1 MNTSGIAIFL
11 RGGFQEVAEV
21 VVHQHVSTQ
30 YYSVCE
36 VTFKHV
42 QFGVTQSKQHIHS
55 LVGERQEILDSLGEL
70 HLRL

>member
-21 VVHQHVSTQ
+21 VVHHHVSEQ
-30 YYSVCE
+30 YHSECE

-42 QFGVTQSKQHIHS
+42 QFGVTQSNQHIHS